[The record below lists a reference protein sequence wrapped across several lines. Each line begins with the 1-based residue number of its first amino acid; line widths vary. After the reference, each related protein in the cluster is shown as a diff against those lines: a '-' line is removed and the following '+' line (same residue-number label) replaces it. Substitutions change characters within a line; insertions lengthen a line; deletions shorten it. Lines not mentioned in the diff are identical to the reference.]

1 MKGDGLDSKSFP
13 PLPRKPDP
21 HGKDLPSPDPPRSQE
36 DLLKA
41 ILCLQQQQEEDQCLF
56 REQLQ
61 RQAAINESL
70 EAQIAVTSAKSGTA
84 DPNNATKTAEQLLE
98 RRRKLAYVPEAD
110 VNPSPRRPKTLPS
123 RMPQLYDLHGNKT
136 YDTLAKKSNSSM
148 KYELLVSGPA
158 LSYLHN
164 AVTFGNDSLDSVDGN
179 ETLDSLHQRFHEVIN
194 SVQGVYSM
202 LCNRW
207 TMLELRAQLELDPSS
222 SHRGG
227 AEALRAK
234 LQFVE
239 HRVYQAA
246 DGVVADE
253 VLQQWLNNFDK
264 SRGKAML
271 NTKAKQTANAE
282 AGTSSR
288 WRHRDDKNKHDKDKH
303 NDKHNDR
310 KPSGGKGK
318 GGRGGK
324 PAADNSEVMQW
335 ITEGCKLRWKTGPP
349 PAFNHGV
356 SLRDALLQQQQW
368 VDAENHRLLVIEHL
382 GLEVDLKHG
391 QFRVTDQRLGCEGED
406 LASSMVGL
414 GVVVETASDEKVD
427 LEGSG
432 DQSWFRELEAL
443 ATEVVIM
450 PRRRDLFTP
459 SRLGG
464 SEILGPSKWDAVMFF
479 IQASPVVNEYPPGA
493 RIFSAP
499 KGECYKS
506 KELDTYG
513 KDRVWIQGTKW
524 AVVVVYKDC
533 HTVEQMDA
541 KLLQHVRLGHVGDA
555 SLDKMVEQ
563 VIAPLKT
570 NFMVTALDAVYVESP
585 EVHEDAVGVGRGAYV
600 PDGSDEILAVVKI
613 QQITSVFWTSRRV
626 YLEGK
631 PSMYAVMGT
640 VDYGRNDCYPLFMVV
655 TVDSRTKGL
664 EKAVICA
671 RALEAHTNPYCV
683 VLLTNSSV
691 LDLPSEKVNFPTKQM
706 CFASPSKMEGDGGL
720 PPGVTEPRTYIQ
732 AVLAVDSD
740 EWMAAVKKEMV
751 SVGNKQVYGE
761 DYLDT
766 FAPCTQLA
774 SVQLV
779 IVLALNLGLAV
790 YHMDVGTAFL
800 NSELGEDL
808 FVRLLR
814 GCGTMAT
821 AMPG

>member
-324 PAADNSEVMQW
+324 PAADKRQR
-335 ITEGCKLRWKTGPP
+335 IAKLYDNFGTVQQYDSDGRYD
-349 PAFNHGV
+349 AQ
-356 SLRDALLQQQQW
+356 LDALAGTQT
-368 VDAENHRLLVIEHL
+368 VTADACVALHGRLSGQGEGNFVQHSKESQMDSGKEI
-382 GLEVDLKHG
+382 GSFHG
-391 QFRVTDQRLGCEGED
+391 TVSVGVPCRASSDALPERALLCAGGEAQLGCEGED

-479 IQASPVVNEYPPGA
+479 IQASPFWEDDDTFYPGVMKSFNKDGA
-493 RIFSAP
+493 AH
-499 KGECYKS
+499 
-506 KELDTYG
+506 
-513 KDRVWIQGTKW
+513 
-524 AVVVVYKDC
+524 VVY
-533 HTVEQMDA
+533 
-541 KLLQHVRLGHVGDA
+541 
-555 SLDKMVEQ
+555 
-563 VIAPLKT
+563 
-570 NFMVTALDAVYVESP
+570 
-585 EVHEDAVGVGRGAYV
+585 
-600 PDGSDEILAVVKI
+600 
-613 QQITSVFWTSRRV
+613 
-626 YLEGK
+626 
-631 PSMYAVMGT
+631 
-640 VDYGRNDCYPLFMVV
+640 
-655 TVDSRTKGL
+655 
-664 EKAVICA
+664 
-671 RALEAHTNPYCV
+671 
-683 VLLTNSSV
+683 
-691 LDLPSEKVNFPTKQM
+691 
-706 CFASPSKMEGDGGL
+706 GDG
-720 PPGVTEPRTYIQ
+720 
-732 AVLAVDSD
+732 D
-740 EWMAAVKKEMV
+740 EE
-751 SVGNKQVYGE
+751 S
-761 DYLDT
+761 
-766 FAPCTQLA
+766 
-774 SVQLV
+774 
-779 IVLALNLGLAV
+779 LNL
-790 YHMDVGTAFL
+790 
-800 NSELGEDL
+800 SEENI
-808 FVRLLR
+808 LLS
-814 GCGTMAT
+814 
-821 AMPG
+821 

>member
-1 MKGDGLDSKSFP
+1 MGQSDFTELVILMQRRSLLDSTLSNYGPQAERFVQFCV
-13 PLPRKPDP
+13 R
-21 HGKDLPSPDPPRSQE
+21 Q
-36 DLLKA
+36 
-41 ILCLQQQQEEDQCLF
+41 
-56 REQLQ
+56 Q
-61 RQAAINESL
+61 RQW
-70 EAQIAVTSAKSGTA
+70 
-84 DPNNATKTAEQLLE
+84 
-98 RRRKLAYVPEAD
+98 
-110 VNPSPRRPKTLPS
+110 LP
-123 RMPQLYDLHGNKT
+123 
-136 YDTLAKKSNSSM
+136 
-148 KYELLVSGPA
+148 
-158 LSYLHN
+158 
-164 AVTFGNDSLDSVDGN
+164 
-179 ETLDSLHQRFHEVIN
+179 
-194 SVQGVYSM
+194 
-202 LCNRW
+202 
-207 TMLELRAQLELDPSS
+207 
-222 SHRGG
+222 
-227 AEALRAK
+227 
-234 LQFVE
+234 
-239 HRVYQAA
+239 
-246 DGVVADE
+246 
-253 VLQQWLNNFDK
+253 
-264 SRGKAML
+264 
-271 NTKAKQTANAE
+271 
-282 AGTSSR
+282 
-288 WRHRDDKNKHDKDKH
+288 
-303 NDKHNDR
+303 
-310 KPSGGKGK
+310 
-318 GGRGGK
+318 
-324 PAADNSEVMQW
+324 
-335 ITEGCKLRWKTGPP
+335 
-349 PAFNHGV
+349 
-356 SLRDALLQQQQW
+356 
-368 VDAENHRLLVIEHL
+368 
-382 GLEVDLKHG
+382 
-391 QFRVTDQRLGCEGED
+391 
-406 LASSMVGL
+406 
-414 GVVVETASDEKVD
+414 
-427 LEGSG
+427 
-432 DQSWFRELEAL
+432 
-443 ATEVVIM
+443 ATEATV
-450 PRRRDLFTP
+450 L
-459 SRLGG
+459 L
-464 SEILGPSKWDAVMFF
+464 
-479 IQASPVVNEYPPGA
+479 VVNEYPPGA

-563 VIAPLKT
+563 GIP
-570 NFMVTALDAVYVESP
+570 MGITAHQYDRSLVKCCADSCLACRLTKAARPSVKAAGREAATDCGTLSP

-751 SVGNKQVYGE
+751 SVVKRTKDRQLERRKARICLQGNKQVYGE